1 MKKNT
6 KISFIISIFLFVAFG
21 FCVTNSADAYYSN
34 RQYTYNNRNNGFSQI
49 IRPVAQNNNFWQNTY
64 NNFSNRVLPF
74 NGGWNWINYLQTL
87 VQTRSV
93 DTDNDRATLSGTI
106 YTGNIDYVYV
116 WFEYGE
122 NPNFLNDSTSE
133 RKIDGDNG
141 SVTFEKTITGLD
153 EDTRYFF
160 RAVGEEKNG
169 RRAYGAIMSFVTSDD
184 YDSDDDSDDDEDI
197 PEVNTGDANNI
208 TDDYAKI
215 EGDVD
220 MNDFDNGIVF
230 FVYGEDESQ
239 VEDISDDYDTY
250 NDIDEDD
257 EDLQKVKVDSSL
269 DDDDSYTLGISN
281 LNDDADYYYRMCVQY
296 ENEDGDDEI
305 QCGDVESFT
314 TDEN

>member
-6 KISFIISIFLFVAFG
+6 KISFIISIFLFIAFG
-21 FCVTNSADAYYSN
+21 FCVTNNTDAYYSN
-34 RQYTYNNRNNGFSQI
+34 QQYLYGNINNGFGQI
-49 IRPVAQNNNFWQNTY
+49 IRPIIQNNS
-64 NNFSNRVLPF
+64 FSNR
-74 NGGWNWINYLQTL
+74 GSWNWINYLQTL
-87 VQTRSV
+87 VQTKSV
-93 DTDNDRATLSGTI
+93 ETDDNEATFSGTI
-106 YTGNIDYVYV
+106 YTGGIDYAYV

-133 RKIDGDNG
+133 KKVAGNNG
-141 SVTFEKTITGLD
+141 SVTFEKTVTDLD
-153 EDTRYFF
+153 ENTRYFL

-169 RRAYGAIMSFVTSDD
+169 RRAYGGIMSFVTSDD
-184 YDSDDDSDDDEDI
+184 YDSDDDYDDEDI

-239 VEDISDDYDTY
+239 VEDVSDDYDTY

-281 LNDDADYYYRMCVQY
+281 LNDDTDYYYRMCVQY

-314 TDEN
+314 TDED